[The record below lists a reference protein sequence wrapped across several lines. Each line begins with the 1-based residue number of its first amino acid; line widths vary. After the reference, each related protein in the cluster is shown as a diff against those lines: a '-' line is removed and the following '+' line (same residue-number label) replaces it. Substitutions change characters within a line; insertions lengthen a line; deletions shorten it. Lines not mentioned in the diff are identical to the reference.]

1 VAQRLLKIFFHL
13 WVSIGSGSVWASDV
27 LYLLTMTL

>member
-13 WVSIGSGSVWASDV
+13 WVSIGFRERVGE
-27 LYLLTMTL
+27 